1 MVILG
6 DCGSPDSGSNLGPG
20 PYFLRSETMAWNG
33 TLEKI
38 DDYRWRV
45 PKGEVP
51 CMRTDAV
58 IYASSEMISQI
69 RSDNAPA
76 QAANVAC
83 LPGIVGNSLAM
94 PDIHWGYGFPI
105 GGVAAV
111 DADEGSISPGG
122 IGFDINCGVRLIKT
136 NLTSEDIGGNRK
148 RLMKELYANVPSG
161 LGSKGLTRLGN
172 KELDEVLLCGSEW
185 AVENGYGW
193 ESDLETTEE
202 GGRMKDA
209 DPSLVSDRARKRGL
223 PQLGS
228 LGSGN
233 HFLELDVVDEIFD
246 EKAAKAFGLEKGTV
260 TITVHCGSRGCGHQ
274 IATDYLQEMERY
286 ISDNK
291 VSLPDRQLA
300 CAPLKSKAGDDYYK
314 AMCCGANYA
323 WANRQMIMHWV
334 RESFEK
340 VMDRPAEDMDLGL
353 VYDVA
358 HNIAKKETHTVEG
371 SSMDV
376 VVHRKGATRAFAA
389 GRKEITPKY
398 RDVGQPVIIPGDMS
412 SGTYVLLGQR
422 GAMDQTFG
430 STCHG
435 AGRKMSR
442 KSASH
447 GNTAANIRKSLVDMD
462 IVLLSGSDEG
472 LTEEAPDAYKDI
484 DMVIDVVCGAG
495 ISSKVAKLSPIGVV
509 KG

>member
-1 MVILG
+1 
-6 DCGSPDSGSNLGPG
+6 
-20 PYFLRSETMAWNG
+20 MAWNG

-38 DDYRWRV
+38 DKYRWRI
-45 PKGEVP
+45 PLGEVP

-58 IYASSEMISQI
+58 IYASDEMIPQI

-83 LPGIVGNSLAM
+83 LPGIVGSSLAM

-136 NLTSEDIGGNRK
+136 NLTVKDIGNKRK
-148 RLMKELYANVPSG
+148 RLMEELYANIPSG

-172 KELDEVLLCGSEW
+172 KELDGVLQCGSEW

-202 GGRMKDA
+202 GGRMQEA
-209 DPSLVSDRARKRGL
+209 DPSLVSGRARKRGL

-233 HFLELDVVDEIFD
+233 HFLELDAVDNIFD
-246 EKAAKAFGLEKGTV
+246 ERAAKTFGLEKGTV

-274 IATDYLQEMERY
+274 IATDYLQEMEHY
-286 ISDNK
+286 ISENK
-291 VSLPDRQLA
+291 VQLPDRQLA
-300 CAPLKSKAGDDYYK
+300 CAPIKSKAGDSYYK

-340 VMDRPAEDMDLGL
+340 VMEMPAE
-353 VYDVA
+353 
-358 HNIAKKETHTVEG
+358 
-371 SSMDV
+371 
-376 VVHRKGATRAFAA
+376 
-389 GRKEITPKY
+389 
-398 RDVGQPVIIPGDMS
+398 
-412 SGTYVLLGQR
+412 
-422 GAMDQTFG
+422 
-430 STCHG
+430 
-435 AGRKMSR
+435 
-442 KSASH
+442 
-447 GNTAANIRKSLVDMD
+447 
-462 IVLLSGSDEG
+462 
-472 LTEEAPDAYKDI
+472 
-484 DMVIDVVCGAG
+484 
-495 ISSKVAKLSPIGVV
+495 
-509 KG
+509 

>member
-1 MVILG
+1 
-6 DCGSPDSGSNLGPG
+6 
-20 PYFLRSETMAWNG
+20 MAWNG
-33 TLEKI
+33 NLEKI
-38 DDYRWRV
+38 DDYRWRI

-58 IYASSEMISQI
+58 IYASEKMIPQI
-69 RSDNAPA
+69 RSDNAPL
-76 QAANVAC
+76 QTANVAC

-136 NLTSEDIGGNRK
+136 NLTVGDIGDR
-148 RLMKELYANVPSG
+148 MKELMAELYSNVPSG
-161 LGSKGLTRLGN
+161 LGSKGLTKLGN
-172 KELDEVLLCGSEW
+172 RELDDILTYGSGW

-193 ESDLETTEE
+193 ECDLDTTEE
-202 GGRMKDA
+202 NGCMKDA
-209 DPSLVSDRARKRGL
+209 DPSEVSDRAKKRGL

-233 HFLELDVVDEIFD
+233 HFLELDTVERIFD
-246 EKAAKAFGLEKGTV
+246 GESAKIFGLERDTV

-274 IATDYLQEMERY
+274 IATDYVQTMERY
-286 ISDNK
+286 VSNNK
-291 VSLPDRQLA
+291 IRLPDRQLA
-300 CAPLKSKAGDDYYK
+300 CAPLKSKEGKSYYK

-323 WANRQMIMHWV
+323 WANRQMIMHWI

-340 VMDRPAEDMDLGL
+340 VLKRSAEDMDMHL

-358 HNIAKKETHTVEG
+358 HNIAKKETHNVEG
-371 SSMDV
+371 KKTEV
-376 VVHRKGATRAFAA
+376 LVHRKGATRAFAA
-389 GRKEITPKY
+389 GRPEIPMKY
-398 RDVGQPVIIPGDMS
+398 RDIGQPVIIPGDMS
-412 SGTYVLLGQR
+412 IGTYVLLGR
-422 GAMDQTFG
+422 KGAMEETFG

-442 KSASH
+442 KSASAES
-447 GNTAANIRKSLVDMD
+447 TASGIKKAMASMGI
-462 IVLLSGSDEG
+462 LLMSGSDEG
-472 LTEEAPDAYKDI
+472 LTEEAPKAYKDI
-484 DMVIDVVCGAG
+484 DDVIEVVDGAG
-495 ISSKVAKLSPIGVV
+495 ISSKVAKLTPIGVV

>member
-1 MVILG
+1 
-6 DCGSPDSGSNLGPG
+6 
-20 PYFLRSETMAWNG
+20 MAWNG

-38 DDYRWRV
+38 DEYRWRI

-51 CMRTDAV
+51 CMRTDAI
-58 IYASSEMISQI
+58 IYASEGMIPQI
-69 RSDNAPA
+69 RSDNAPL

-83 LPGIVGNSLAM
+83 LPGIVGSSLAM

-136 NLTSEDIGGNRK
+136 NLTVDDIGKKRK
-148 RLMKELYANVPSG
+148 DLMAALFLNVPSG
-161 LGSKGLTRLGN
+161 LGSKGLTRLGQR
-172 KELDEVLLCGSEW
+172 ELDDILTTGSEW
-185 AVENGYGW
+185 AIENGFGW
-193 ESDLETTEE
+193 KEDLDTTEE
-202 GGRMKDA
+202 GGRMKNA
-209 DPSLVSDRARKRGL
+209 DPSVVSDRAKKRGL

-233 HFLELDVVDEIFD
+233 HFLELDVVDEVFD
-246 EKAAKAFGLEKGTV
+246 EKAAKVFGLEKDTV

-274 IATDYLQEMERY
+274 IASDYLKDMEQY
-286 ISDNK
+286 IRENSID
-291 VSLPDRQLA
+291 LPDRQLA
-300 CAPLKSKAGDDYYK
+300 CAPLKSKMGEDYFK

-323 WANRQMIMHWV
+323 WANRQMITHWI

-340 VMDRPAEDMDLGL
+340 VLGQSAEDMEMDL

-358 HNIAKKETHTVEG
+358 HNIAKEENHNVDGKNT
-371 SSMDV
+371 DV

-389 GRKEITPKY
+389 GRKEVTAKY
-398 RDVGQPVIIPGDMS
+398 RDIGQPVIIPGDMKT
-412 SGTYVLLGQR
+412 GTYVLLGQQS
-422 GAMDQTFG
+422 AMEQTFG

-435 AGRKMSR
+435 AGRMMSR
-442 KSASH
+442 KSASRKT
-447 GNTAANIRKSLVDMD
+447 TAKEVRKDLSDHD
-462 IVLLSGSDEG
+462 IVLFSGSDQG
-472 LTEEAPDAYKDI
+472 LTEEAPEAYKDI
-484 DMVIDVVCGAG
+484 ETVIDVVSGAG
-495 ISSKVAKLSPIGVV
+495 ISSKVVKLTPVGVI